1 MVREDMTGRGQGAG
15 EAAAIFAR
23 ALAALPPGPLAIA
36 FSAGPDSLALLALAA
51 ASPAARAR
59 GLRALHVHHGLHA
72 DADAWAARAGALA
85 AGLDVPCRVLRVAVP
100 RGGREGLEAAARE
113 ARYAALA
120 EALAPGEHLAT
131 AHHRRDQAETFVLRA
146 LRGSGDEGLAA
157 MAAHRPLGRGALW
170 RPLLG
175 LPRAALAEALA
186 ASGLAGAAVVDPS
199 NLDPTLERGWL
210 RSALWPLMDARRP
223 GAEAAFARSAALAAE
238 SAGLHAREDA
248 RALARVQGLDPCTL
262 DAAAWAALPD
272 ARRPRVLRA
281 WWDGLGLPPPPGSA
295 LAWCEASAGVVRGDA
310 EHRYR
315 WRHAGRGYALHRW
328 RGLLH
333 AAAEPAPLPGDLDLA
348 WDGRAPLDLP
358 EGARLAFSPAA
369 PAALAGPLRVRA
381 RAGGERLVLPGRRHS
396 TPLRHALQD
405 LGVPPWERIALPLLL
420 DAAGAVLAAGD
431 LVLSAPLDAALRE
444 AGAGL
449 RWRPPLAGPGADRD
463 AGHAAG

>member
-1 MVREDMTGRGQGAG
+1 MTERGQD
-15 EAAAIFAR
+15 AAAGGTAAAAFAR
-23 ALAALPPGPLAIA
+23 ALDALAPGPLAIA

-59 GLRALHVHHGLHA
+59 GLRALHVHHGLA
-72 DADAWAARAGALA
+72 DDADAWAARAGALA
-85 AGLDVPCRVLRVAVP
+85 ARLGVPCRVLRVEVA
-100 RGGREGLEAAARE
+100 RGGREGVEAAARE

-120 EALAPGEHLAT
+120 DALAPGEHLAT

-146 LRGSGDEGLAA
+146 LRGSGDEGMAA
-157 MAAHRPLGRGALW
+157 MAAHRPLGRGGLW

-175 LPRAALAEALA
+175 LPRAALAEVLA
-186 ASGLAGAAVVDPS
+186 EAGLAGDAVLDPS
-199 NLDPTLERGWL
+199 NLDPALERGWL
-210 RSALWPLMDARRP
+210 RSALWPLLDARRP

-238 SAGLHAREDA
+238 SAALHAREDA
-248 RALARVQGLDPCTL
+248 RALARVQGIDPRTL
-262 DAAAWAALPD
+262 DAAGWAALPG

-295 LAWCEASAGVVRGDA
+295 LAWCEASAGAVRGDA

-315 WRHAGRGYALHRW
+315 WRHAGHGFALHRW

-333 AAAEPAPLPGDLDLA
+333 AGPEPAPLPDDLDLA
-348 WDGRAPLDLP
+348 WDGRAPLALP
-358 EGARLAFSPAA
+358 EGARLAFAPGA
-369 PAALAGPLRVRA
+369 PAALAAPLRVRA

-405 LGVPPWERIALPLLL
+405 LGVPPWERIALPLLF
-420 DAAGAVLAAGD
+420 DAEGRLLAAGD
-431 LVLSAPLDAALRE
+431 LVLSAALDAALRE

-449 RWRPPLAGPGADRD
+449 RWRPPLA
-463 AGHAAG
+463 